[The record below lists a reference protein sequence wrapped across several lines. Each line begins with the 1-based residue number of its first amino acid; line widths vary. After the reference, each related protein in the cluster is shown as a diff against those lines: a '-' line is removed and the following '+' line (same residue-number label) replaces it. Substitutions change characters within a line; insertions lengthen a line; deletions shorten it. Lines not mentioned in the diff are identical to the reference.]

1 MAKTLI
7 GNIRG
12 PRGEAARISVGSV
25 TTASPGSDAGV
36 SNSGNEHNAVL
47 DFTIPKGEKGATG
60 ERGPK
65 GERGAQG
72 PQGIPGV
79 QGIKGD
85 KGEPGTP
92 GITDFATTQAAGI
105 VRASDDIEVNPGNGI
120 MGIKNTVIPAAELQ
134 NIATGESHRT
144 ILGKIA
150 AAIRKLI
157 EVSGDYLT
165 SKNIVNQEAASTNTA
180 PSSALFKL
188 LTGRVTKAEGDI
200 TQLNAK
206 QIKATSLKSGSYKCS
221 TEYVALGSVKVTAP
235 TLVEFYSSYQYGY
248 CNGVV
253 IAGKSDY
260 TASQPDYRYELSN
273 GFRKTPVVL
282 LLEGTHYFWAKCDV
296 NGAGSNSFSI
306 NKIVI

>member
-105 VRASDDIEVNPGNGI
+105 VRASDDIEVNPDNGT

-188 LTGRVTKAEGDI
+188 LTGRVTKAESDI
-200 TQLNAK
+200 TQLNGK
-206 QIKATSLKSGSYKCS
+206 FEVSK
-221 TEYVALGSVKVTAP
+221 VFNVKTV
-235 TLVEFYSSYQYGY
+235 
-248 CNGVV
+248 
-253 IAGKSDY
+253 
-260 TASQPDYRYELSN
+260 SN
-273 GFRKTPVVL
+273 GFVKIENAPANAIMASVVGARKTRNFGYSISKDISEGWSIWSNVAQSVDVL
-282 LLEGTHYFWAKCDV
+282 FLIM
-296 NGAGSNSFSI
+296 N
-306 NKIVI
+306 

>member
-105 VRASDDIEVNPGNGI
+105 VRASDDIEVNPDNGT

-200 TQLNAK
+200 TQLNGNLNVK
-206 QIKATSLKSGSYKCS
+206 EISGI
-221 TEYVALGSVKVTAP
+221 
-235 TLVEFYSSYQYGY
+235 VE
-248 CNGVV
+248 
-253 IAGKSDY
+253 
-260 TASQPDYRYELSN
+260 
-273 GFRKTPVVL
+273 
-282 LLEGTHYFWAKCDV
+282 
-296 NGAGSNSFSI
+296 SNSFYMFYAMEELKLGAV
-306 NKIVI
+306 KIPRYARGIYIGYETNAAILAIDYNGKFYHAYRSSGVWKST